1 MAVSGSQK
9 TRVGASLSGVGKKL
23 TISPKSPSVGGGL
36 NILDFERGLTRG
48 MMRGT
53 ARGMS

>member
-1 MAVSGSQK
+1 MAVSGTQK

-23 TISPKSPSVGGGL
+23 TIAPKAASVGGGV
-36 NILDFERGLTRG
+36 NILDFERGRTRG

-53 ARGMS
+53 ARGIS